1 MSNVLILSEN
11 TVFKEDLSDQIK
23 YHIPEFEIVEDSM
36 IADIIVIDENEG
48 LLKKEERNNNA
59 PMILLTKEEDNV
71 ESKVQKIILK
81 PFVLSRFF
89 DALKSSINIFENSDE
104 GNIEFNQYILYP
116 SRKEIFNQRDETTT
130 KLTEREVSMIK
141 YLYKNAD
148 RTVSKNDLMQEVW
161 EYSADV
167 ATHTVETHI
176 YRLRQKIEQDNSDNQ
191 IIITS
196 EGGYQLK
203 L

>member
-23 YHIPEFEIVEDSM
+23 YHIPEFEIVDDSM

-71 ESKVQKIILK
+71 ESKVQKTILK

-161 EYSADV
+161 EYSAEV

>member
-23 YHIPEFEIVEDSM
+23 YHIPEFEIVDDSM

>member
-1 MSNVLILSEN
+1 MSNILILSEN
-11 TVFKEDLSDQIK
+11 EVFKEDLSDQIK
-23 YHIPEFEIVEDSM
+23 HHISDFEITENKE
-36 IADIIVIDENEG
+36 IADIVVVDEKIE
-48 LLKKEERNNNA
+48 LLKTLDKNIPIIFLKNNN
-59 PMILLTKEEDNV
+59 EDSDDV
-71 ESKVQKIILK
+71 KVHAIIQK
-81 PFVLSRFF
+81 PFLLSNFL
-89 DALKSSINIFENSDE
+89 DTVKASINIYENSEE
-104 GNIEFNQYILYP
+104 GNLEFNKYILYP
-116 SRKEIFNQRDETTT
+116 SRKEILNKRNKSVT
-130 KLTEREVSMIK
+130 KLTEKEVSILK
-141 YLYKNAD
+141 YLYKNSGKII
-148 RTVSKNDLMQEVW
+148 SKNDLIQEVW